1 MTTTRPASKE
11 GGGRTKVSEGRVT
24 FYLFERGRSRP
35 SKQHA
40 WSRAARTVS
49 GGPCSIRAMAVC
61 SVRCAKRLGE
71 QRRGAPGRALQGQL
85 YWLLLVQPRVR
96 LAELPLVV
104 VVQGRRAGVP
114 RHVLPHEGR
123 RGERERERRGGER
136 RPDLCASE
144 MPNRRAGTHRHA
156 GMGPTSPGAPLWA
169 IRVGPIYF
177 GFTRHLLASC
187 EKPRPHLHDVVVGV
201 RPPRPR
207 G

>member
-1 MTTTRPASKE
+1 MTRTRPASKE

-24 FYLFERGRSRP
+24 FYLLERGRSRP

-123 RGERERERRGGER
+123 RVERERERGGER
-136 RPDLCASE
+136 RPDLCAS
-144 MPNRRAGTHRHA
+144 AA
-156 GMGPTSPGAPLWA
+156 
-169 IRVGPIYF
+169 
-177 GFTRHLLASC
+177 
-187 EKPRPHLHDVVVGV
+187 
-201 RPPRPR
+201 
-207 G
+207 